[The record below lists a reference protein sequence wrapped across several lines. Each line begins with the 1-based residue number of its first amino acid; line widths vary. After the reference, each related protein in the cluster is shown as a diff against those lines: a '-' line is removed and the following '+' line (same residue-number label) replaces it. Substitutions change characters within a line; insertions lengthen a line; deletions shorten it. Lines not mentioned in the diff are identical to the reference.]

1 MSYELSRVR
10 EAVQFLVD
18 SPYFSHYAKRIRA
31 LTERPRSLPYKDDTE
46 ALNELVIVGRAN
58 RQALE
63 NLLELAELKR
73 DGRGDYQRQY
83 MAAQRSRYKRIA
95 QLEALLRGKPL
106 TLDERQ
112 AAISK
117 QYEVWNKEKDQ
128 FLSARSDLHLTE
140 FGTPP
145 DWTARNAY
153 TRSFWEMKDA
163 ELDALLAEA
172 EKTLTQVV
180 KRKRLVVVPPT
191 KQTQMAEKL
200 LKVLDDRRK

>member
-1 MSYELSRVR
+1 
-10 EAVQFLVD
+10 
-18 SPYFSHYAKRIRA
+18 
-31 LTERPRSLPYKDDTE
+31 
-46 ALNELVIVGRAN
+46 
-58 RQALE
+58 
-63 NLLELAELKR
+63 
-73 DGRGDYQRQY
+73 

-140 FGTPP
+140 FGATP

-172 EKTLTQVV
+172 EKTLTKVA
-180 KRKRLVVVPPT
+180 KRKRLVMVPPT